1 MFVVKEKRLN
11 KFKHV
16 NIPNRREMFNRYAG
30 RPVSDFNR
38 VPDVSDLPDNLGGN
52 TMDDYRAG
60 MQILQYEEYKK
71 RMNDEM
77 QRLSEFEQSKK
88 TSDDEKNE

>member
-30 RPVSDFNR
+30 RPVSDYNR
-38 VPDVSDLPDNLGGN
+38 VPDDTDLPDNIGGN

-71 RMNDEM
+71 RMNDEVK
-77 QRLSEFEQSKK
+77 RLEAL
-88 TSDDEKNE
+88 EKNKSSDKTPHE